1 MKVDVDPDDIQKRTT
16 DDRGRVY
23 LGTEYANSEVELAV
37 LDADRDDPRGDAA
50 SEDGP
55 EPDRDGDTRG

>member
-23 LGTEYANSEVELAV
+23 LGPEYADNTVTVAI
-37 LDADRDDPRGDAA
+37 LDVYDDGGDRD
-50 SEDGP
+50 E
-55 EPDRDGDTRG
+55 